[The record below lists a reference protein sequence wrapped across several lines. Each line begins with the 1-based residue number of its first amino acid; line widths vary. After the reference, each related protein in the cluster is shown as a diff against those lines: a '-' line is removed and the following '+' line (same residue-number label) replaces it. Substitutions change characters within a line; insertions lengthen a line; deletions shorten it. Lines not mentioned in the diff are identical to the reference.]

1 MIKELDVVV
10 LRRNLPEHRLQ
21 AGDLGTV
28 MMVHNGGAGFEV
40 EFTTLVGETLAVV
53 TLSAGDLRPTSPG
66 EIAHARRVA

>member
-1 MIKELDVVV
+1 MIKELDMVV
-10 LRRNLPEHRLQ
+10 LLRNLPEHRLQ

-28 MMVHNGGAGFEV
+28 VMVHQAGAGFEV

-53 TLSAGDLRPTSPG
+53 TVPAGDLRPTSPG